1 MVMVCREQLE
11 ELKKKATEI
20 TEKESC
26 NKQLL
31 LENANLKKLLS
42 EVHNEMRRLKEVR
55 LTKCVS
61 STHDPLFNQV
71 ISSVNT
77 KSDVGTQV
85 QPCDSN
91 MRATQV

>member
-1 MVMVCREQLE
+1 MVVVCREQLE

-42 EVHNEMRRLKEVR
+42 EVHNEMRQLKEVR

-61 STHDPLFNQV
+61 STHDPLLIRSLAVLIQRVMWAHKLNHV
-71 ISSVNT
+71 T
-77 KSDVGTQV
+77 PT
-85 QPCDSN
+85 
-91 MRATQV
+91 